1 MPQIV
6 RIFLA
11 SPSDTAPARKAVNT
25 VIEDINNDPI
35 YRDLLKLDLV
45 RWDDPGKPVPCSFL
59 RNPQGDVVTYAG
71 DPAQCQLVVGLFR
84 HVFGSPLPEEAWG
97 SSPDGDPWTGTEWEL
112 HRGVEAARQ
121 GHVKDVWVFRD
132 TTPFQED
139 KHWTTAEW
147 DDRVASRRRVIQFF
161 EACRDDRH
169 SILRGINDYDGLDD
183 LPKKFGKRLKE
194 WLKEAW
200 LDQPS
205 TRVKMPRTGPHDHD
219 ERLTVDQQALQEI
232 LLRNQEP
239 LDDALIDRVRAA
251 PIRGVRGYL
260 LSRYA
265 YWSGRAQGNLDCQFV
280 NLDLLID
287 HGAGSDAE
295 RFVVDRRYDSLAKL
309 LAEHGDVGAWM
320 LIGDPGCGKSTV
332 LQHFE
337 LTRARASLLEIAE
350 GVPLPTLCVWQRL
363 ADVDTASPSPET
375 WFDDQWRHRYPDLP
389 GLIDMS
395 RRFRLR
401 FLLDGLNELKA
412 ESGHPY
418 RLAVGCLAGWASAQ
432 AHRFAAPLFSVRSLE
447 YTESLSSEHLAV
459 RQIRMARWTPE
470 QMRLYC
476 ALKLGEAN
484 TLWSSIDADAGLRS
498 LCELPFNL
506 AAQCEVHTEL
516 GRPAKGRAELLSAL
530 AWQRLR
536 RAFVKRDL
544 DALGLLT
551 QRGRRQLNDERFW
564 REHLLDLPGEGTLI
578 PGLDRQAEDMHRA
591 GRGTEVSM
599 PEDSVALWLVSPPE
613 RSAWLRAVQSLGLA
627 EVELSGRFRYSHQL
641 WQEFFAA
648 RGIRGKFDDLPPG
661 LSPLPLVPMAEV
673 LRGLA
678 VQDPLPG
685 PGVSPW
691 EEAVKMAVQLS
702 SEPARWIAALLP
714 VNLPLAGRAALA
726 VCKHLPG
733 KLLADLQSR
742 LVVRSRDPAFDLRLR
757 IEAAEA
763 LGPLGDPRYREG
775 RGPGDVR
782 YLLPDDKHW
791 IDVADGEYTLGSLD
805 GDPDEQP
812 LTQVRLKP
820 FAIAW
825 APVTNAEFARFVDAG
840 GYEDER
846 WWVGETAGLWWRG
859 EWTNDP
865 EIQAWRERIA
875 SLREDFDSAVARL
888 FPRATKAYI
897 EGTLRTY
904 ATWTEPEADAA
915 LTSSFGARR
924 HRLPGEWDNPRFNH
938 PLQPVVG
945 VSQFEALAYCRWL
958 SSQCGKAVRL
968 PVEAEWEAAARGAEA
983 RAWPWGELPAESLQI
998 NADPAHL
1005 RRTSPVGV
1013 FPESDT
1019 PGQPGIADLSGNVWE
1034 WTASEYADRLDH
1046 DRAVTAVENGA
1057 GPRAVRGGSWP
1068 SGTDYCRATVRNW
1081 LRPDYRNF
1089 NLGFRVVCCP
1099 IQGS

>member
-11 SPSDTAPARKAVNT
+11 SPSDTAPARATLNS
-25 VIEDINNDPI
+25 VIEDINHDPA
-35 YRDLLKLDLV
+35 YRKSLQLDLV
-45 RWDDPGKPVPCSFL
+45 RWDDPSKPVPCSFL

-71 DPAQCQLVVGLFR
+71 DPADCHLVVGLFR
-84 HVFGSPLPEEAWG
+84 HVFGSPLPEEVWG
-97 SSPDGDPWTGTEWEL
+97 LSPDGDRWTGTEWEL
-112 HRGVEAARQ
+112 HRGVEAAQ
-121 GHVKDVWVFRD
+121 KGLVKDVWVFRD

-139 KHWTTAEW
+139 KKWTTAEW
-147 DDRVASRRRVIQFF
+147 DDHVASRRKVIQFF
-161 EACRDDRH
+161 EACRGDRD
-169 SILRGINDYDGLDD
+169 SILRGINDYDGHDD
-183 LPKKFGKRLKE
+183 LPKKFGTRLKA
-194 WLKEAW
+194 WLNETW

-205 TRVKMPRTGPHDHD
+205 SGVRNRTIESQDRD
-219 ERLTVDQQALQEI
+219 ERLTADQQSLHEI
-232 LLRNQEP
+232 LLHDQEP
-239 LDDALIDRVRAA
+239 VDDALIDRVRAA
-251 PIRGVRGYL
+251 PICGVRGYL

-265 YWSGRAQGNLDCQFV
+265 CWSGRAQGSLDRRFV

-295 RFVVDRRYDSLAKL
+295 RFAVDLRYDSLAEL
-309 LAEHGDVGAWM
+309 LAGHGDVGAWM
-320 LIGDPGCGKSTV
+320 VIGDPGCGKSTV

-337 LTRARASLLEIAE
+337 MTRARASLLAISE
-350 GVPLPTLCVWQRL
+350 GVALPGLCVWQRL
-363 ADVDTASPSPET
+363 ADYDTASPSPEK
-375 WFDDQWRHRYPDLP
+375 WLCEQWRVRYPDLP
-389 GLIDMS
+389 GLDDMG

-401 FLLDGLNELKA
+401 FLLDGLNEIKA
-412 ESGHPY
+412 ESGEPY
-418 RLAVGCLAGWASAQ
+418 RTAVGRFAGWASAQ

-459 RQIRMARWTPE
+459 RQICMARWTSE

-476 ALKLGEAN
+476 ALRLGEAN
-484 TLWSSIDADAGLRS
+484 TLWSSIDADAALRS
-498 LCELPFNL
+498 LCALPFNL
-506 AAQCEVHTEL
+506 AAQCEVHAGL
-516 GRPAKGRAELLSAL
+516 GRPAKGRTELLSAL

-536 RAFVKRDL
+536 RAFVRHDL
-544 DALGLLT
+544 DAPGLLT
-551 QRGRRQLNDERFW
+551 LRERGQLNDERFW
-564 REHLLDLPGEGTLI
+564 REHLPDLPDEGTLV

-591 GRGTEVSM
+591 GRGAEVSVR
-599 PEDSVALWLVSPPE
+599 EQDVALWLVSPPE
-613 RSAWLRAVQSLGLA
+613 RSSWMRAVQSVGLA

-661 LSPLPLVPMAEV
+661 LSPPPLVPMAEV
-673 LRGLA
+673 LTSLA
-678 VQDPLPG
+678 VQDALPG

-702 SEPARWIAALLP
+702 PEPARWIAGLLA

-726 VCKHLPG
+726 VRERLPAE
-733 KLLADLQSR
+733 LIADLR
-742 LVVRSRDPAFDLRLR
+742 GGLVARSRDPLFDLRLR
-757 IEAAEA
+757 MEAAEA

-782 YLLPDDKHW
+782 YLLPDDQHW
-791 IDVADGEYTLGSLD
+791 IDVAGDEYTLGSLD

-812 LTQVRLKP
+812 LTKVRLKP

-825 APVTNAEFARFVDAG
+825 APVTNAEFARFIDAG

-859 EWTNDP
+859 ELTNDP
-865 EIQAWRERIA
+865 EMQRWREQLA
-875 SLREDFDSAVARL
+875 ALREDFDNAVAR
-888 FPRATKAYI
+888 FFSRATAAYI
-897 EGTLRTY
+897 EGSLRDF
-904 ATWTEPEADAA
+904 ASWTEQEAEEA
-915 LTSSFGARR
+915 LTRSYGGQR
-924 HRLPGEWDNPRFNH
+924 HRMPDQWDDPQFNH

-945 VSQFEALAYCRWL
+945 VSQFEALAYCGWL
-958 SSQCGKAVRL
+958 SVQCGKAIRL
-968 PVEAEWEAAARGAEA
+968 PVEAEWEAAARGAGA
-983 RAWPWGELPAESLQI
+983 RAWPWGELPAEPFQI

-1005 RRTSPVGV
+1005 RRPSAVGV

-1046 DRAVTAVENGA
+1046 ARAATAVENGVR
-1057 GPRAVRGGSWP
+1057 PRAVRGGSWNVD
-1068 SGTDYCRATVRNW
+1068 TDYCRAAYRHRFHPDDRNG
-1081 LRPDYRNF
+1081 

-1099 IQGS
+1099 IQGL